1 MKVLRWLDDHLEEAL
16 LCVMLIAMTI
26 IMGIQVFSRYI
37 LSNSLSWSEEITRYL
52 FIWSAFLS
60 LSYCTKKKINIRVDQ
75 FTTMLPPKAEYIIKA
90 VGDVVCVILFIYLLP
105 FAYTYLTQAVA
116 SGQLSPACG
125 IPMCYIQVSPLVGFI
140 LVIFRF
146 LQRFYNE
153 IKKLTVKSSEGKEA

>member
-1 MKVLRWLDDHLEEAL
+1 MKILNWLDEHLEEAL
-16 LCVMLIAMTI
+16 LCVMLMAITV
-26 IMGIQVFSRYI
+26 IMGIQVFSRYV

-75 FTTMLPPKAEYIIKA
+75 FTTLLPDKYEYVLKA
-90 VGDVVCVILFIYLLP
+90 VGDGVCVVLFIYLLP
-105 FAYTYLTQAVA
+105 FAFTYLTQAVN

-125 IPMCYIQVSPLVGFI
+125 IPMYFIQVSPLVGFV

-146 LQRFYNE
+146 LQRFYGE
-153 IKKLTVKSSEGKEA
+153 IKKLSRANRKGEN

>member
-1 MKVLRWLDDHLEEAL
+1 MKILNWLDEHLEEAL
-16 LCVMLIAMTI
+16 LCVMLMGMTV
-26 IMGIQVFSRYI
+26 IMGIQVFSRYV

-75 FTTMLPPKAEYIIKA
+75 FTTLLPDKAEYILKA
-90 VGDVVCVILFIYLLP
+90 LGDAVCVVLFIYLLP
-105 FAYTYLTQAVA
+105 FAFTYLTQAAA

-125 IPMCYIQVSPLVGFI
+125 IPMYYIQVSPLIGFV

-146 LQRFYNE
+146 LQRFYGE
-153 IKKLTVKSSEGKEA
+153 IKKLSPGSTKEGN